1 MKSKHDSIPW
11 NLDAYRAF
19 KKGVT
24 EDELLINRPIKDFLE
39 QENKFFLIGAK
50 GLGKTIFLRYKSYL
64 LHEEYGDSIQFN
76 ESNKELTEN
85 LNIHPS
91 TFSKEELLK
100 FNSLDLW
107 ILLWELSL
115 WTMTFRL
122 FKLPINPKLEKLLE
136 RSDDL
141 GSILT
146 RLLNHRNKI
155 DAYREFVMEF
165 QENRRKIQSG
175 VVIFIDDTDQTF
187 HNSLVVP
194 HRSDAEGKD
203 NLSISVWI
211 NVQIGLMNA
220 IYNLN
225 KQNGHIKIYATIR
238 REAWEAWD
246 SELKI
251 NFRNN
256 ACMLRYDKDEIRTI
270 FEKNLQLI
278 ESADLVERGKGPTT
292 VRHFLG
298 FDEME
303 HPFAKDMEGNKR
315 REPAFDFIYR
325 HTYGRPREITMIGKQ
340 IHEKVVSE
348 AYRRATPTERVEK
361 IRRLVNNAGN
371 ELFAQ
376 YKEEIVPYFDEEKL
390 ARFVEKVRSNVITKD
405 DRLTLDLETLK
416 IYVSIGLIGHARVAD
431 YEGTIRQFFNPPATY
446 NYRKNAMLPDHDF
459 LLIHSTMDA
468 LLVNKHIYGN
478 FYNQYNVIGDG
489 YVFLPKVDGYIQ
501 RLEHYVPRQI
511 SGNRMNSNNG
521 KAGHNFPLHKIYER
535 FFNFTE
541 YPQHHEKLSYNWKSA
556 NQILGWLARICY
568 CRHLEKQF
576 GDESYITK
584 RAEFIAELGNHQVV
598 RWYNSTLSSCERPS
612 DLDRFLDKLIGRY
625 ITLGAYLVI
634 NLRIEWIHELLVEG
648 HFDFKPHPE
657 RKSTALTY
665 LARSFFIYDLKQ
677 QEPRNSNSA
686 NHLAHKQRI
695 YGNLSEYEQRGIKN
709 FAQTSCDDVHY
720 QEWIKDEGHKKW
732 LLENIINR
740 IWQPLDLSA
749 KK

>member
-1 MKSKHDSIPW
+1 MKSTPW

-91 TFSKEELLK
+91 TFTKEELFK

-115 WTMTFRL
+115 WIMAFRL
-122 FKLPINPKLEKLLE
+122 FKLPINPELEKLIS
-136 RSDDL
+136 RSEDL
-141 GSILT
+141 GGILT

-165 QENRRKIQSG
+165 QENRKKIQSG

-187 HNSLVVP
+187 HNFLIIP
-194 HRSDAEGKD
+194 HRSDADRKD
-203 NLSISVWI
+203 NPSVSVWI

-225 KQNGHIKIYATIR
+225 RQNGHIKIYATIR

-256 ACMLRYDKDEIRTI
+256 VCMLQYDKDEIRLI
-270 FEKNLQLI
+270 FEKNLQMLK
-278 ESADLVERGKGPTT
+278 EADLVERGRGRISVKN
-292 VRHFLG
+292 FLG

-303 HPFAKDMEGNKR
+303 HPFAKDVDGNKR
-315 REPAFDFIYR
+315 RELAFDFIYR
-325 HTYGRPREITMIGKQ
+325 HTYGRPREIITIGKL
-340 IHEKVVSE
+340 IHEKIVSE
-348 AYRRATPTERVEK
+348 AYRRATPAEQVEK
-361 IRRLVNNAGN
+361 IRRLVNSAGN
-371 ELFAQ
+371 ELFTQ
-376 YKEEIVPYFDEEKL
+376 YKEEIVPYLDEEKL
-390 ARFVEKVRSNVITKD
+390 LQFIEKVRSNVITKD
-405 DRLTLDLETLK
+405 DRLMLDLETLK
-416 IYVSIGLIGHARVAD
+416 IYVNIGLIGYARVANNI
-431 YEGTIRQFFNPPATY
+431 GTIRQFFNPPATY
-446 NYRKNAMLPDHDF
+446 NYRKNATLPDHDF

-478 FYNQYNVIGDG
+478 FYNQYNIIGDG
-489 YVFLPKVDGYIQ
+489 YMFFPKVDGYIQ

-511 SGNRMNSNNG
+511 SGNRMNAGNEA
-521 KAGHNFPLHKIYER
+521 AGHAFPLSRIYER

-541 YPQHHEKLSYNWKSA
+541 YPQYQEKLSYNWKTA
-556 NQILGWLARICY
+556 NQILGLLARICY
-568 CRHLEKQF
+568 ARHLEKKF
-576 GDESYITK
+576 GDEIYKEK
-584 RAEFIAELGNHQVV
+584 RAAFVAELGQLQVA
-598 RWYNSTLSSCERPS
+598 RRYNSTLASYDQPG

-625 ITLGAYLVI
+625 IALGAYLVI
-634 NLRIEWIHELLVEG
+634 NMRIEWIHELLVEG
-648 HFDFKPHPE
+648 RFKFEAHPE
-657 RKSTALTY
+657 RKPTAFTY
-665 LARSFFIYDLKQ
+665 LGRSFFVYEMKQKEPRDPNNGTHRGHKQKIYD
-677 QEPRNSNSA
+677 
-686 NHLAHKQRI
+686 
-695 YGNLSEYEQRGIKN
+695 NLSEYEQQSIRD
-709 FAQTSCDDVHY
+709 FARTSCDDVHY
-720 QEWIKDEGHKKW
+720 QDWIEDESHKKW
-732 LLENIINR
+732 LLENMICQ
-740 IWQPLDLSA
+740 IWQPLDLPLRR
-749 KK
+749 